1 MRIAFIGCGY
11 VADYYQQ
18 TLVNH
23 PILQLA
29 GVYDRDPE
37 RSRRFTGHYKV
48 KRYGSFEE
56 VLNDAS
62 VEVVVNLTTAK
73 SHYDIT
79 KAALEAGK
87 QVYTEK
93 PISLR
98 IDQARELVELAEQR
112 GLILSAAPCNLL
124 SETAQ
129 TLWKALRDGLIATPR
144 LAYAEL
150 DEGMIFENYQ
160 GWLNESGT
168 PWPYDDEFET
178 GCTLEH
184 AAYYLGWLTAFFGPA
199 KRVYSVGK
207 TIVREKGSSGDC
219 STPDFAVG
227 IIEFASGMVARITCS
242 IYAEKD
248 HRLRIFGDGGVLTVQ
263 ECWDYGAPV
272 FLDSRVPRT
281 WREKHR
287 KRAKLL
293 HLGSPKLPQ
302 VRPANFEYNHRGHK
316 MDFCRGIA
324 ELALAATEKRQPCIS
339 ARWSLHVNEVALAIS
354 NGSDGEMQTTFDP
367 ITPMPWAR

>member
-62 VEVVVNLTTAK
+62 VEVVVNLTTPK

-112 GLILSAAPCNLL
+112 GLILSAAPCGVGPKLL
-124 SETAQ
+124 
-129 TLWKALRDGLIATPR
+129 
-144 LAYAEL
+144 
-150 DEGMIFENYQ
+150 
-160 GWLNESGT
+160 
-168 PWPYDDEFET
+168 
-178 GCTLEH
+178 C
-184 AAYYLGWLTAFFGPA
+184 
-199 KRVYSVGK
+199 
-207 TIVREKGSSGDC
+207 
-219 STPDFAVG
+219 
-227 IIEFASGMVARITCS
+227 
-242 IYAEKD
+242 
-248 HRLRIFGDGGVLTVQ
+248 
-263 ECWDYGAPV
+263 
-272 FLDSRVPRT
+272 SRVSG
-281 WREKHR
+281 RENDAHSRAR
-287 KRAKLL
+287 KF
-293 HLGSPKLPQ
+293 
-302 VRPANFEYNHRGHK
+302 PANQNSDLRG
-316 MDFCRGIA
+316 A
-324 ELALAATEKRQPCIS
+324 
-339 ARWSLHVNEVALAIS
+339 N
-354 NGSDGEMQTTFDP
+354 
-367 ITPMPWAR
+367 